1 MIAYLKGL
9 AQTITADYGIIV
21 TNDGVGYQVYWHN
34 KTANRVSLNQPVEIY
49 IYHHISET
57 ANDLYGFIDLP
68 GLELFKNLISISGIG
83 PKSAM
88 TICGVAELSDIVTAV
103 VNNEPALLKGL
114 PGVGPKT
121 AERIVLELKSKIKNL
136 AGSDPQISEQIVGI
150 RSGDNDVI
158 DALISL
164 GYNRQEIN
172 NAIKHLDPSI
182 SDLGQRIK
190 AMLKLLA

>member
-1 MIAYLKGL
+1 MIAYLKGTV
-9 AQTITADYGIIV
+9 QTISSDHGIVV
-21 TNDGVGYQVYWHN
+21 TTDGVGYLVYWN
-34 KTANRVSLNQPVEIY
+34 SKTAAHFGLGQIAELY

-57 ANDLYGFIDLP
+57 ASDLYGFVNLP

-83 PKSAM
+83 PKTAIN
-88 TICGVAELSDIVTAV
+88 ICAVVDISDIVTAV

-121 AERIVLELKSKIKNL
+121 AERIVVELKSKIKSL
-136 AGSDPQISEQIVGI
+136 AANDQISTEAVVGI
-150 RSGDNDVI
+150 RKGDADVI

-172 NAIKHLDPSI
+172 TAIKHLDPTI

-190 AMLKLLA
+190 AMLKILT